1 MAHEARRAAF
11 LSLAK
16 ESRPICYLP
25 LPALT
30 DPARI
35 EKIKNAVLY
44 YKNAGCGTLIPQLPK
59 GTELADTDA
68 VASLGELYAALLAT
82 AKEAGMQVGFYL
94 DPAIEARVVR
104 AMENVEDFS
113 LHARLLECKEYIC
126 RERESVKRKMPTDG
140 LLSLVACSDG
150 NFGDVIDLR
159 PYVADGELRFE
170 VPRGNWI
177 IKEYRAHPEENTT
190 HANYLSYEASLA
202 YLRAAF
208 SLFAPI
214 FAPYLGNT
222 LTLISYTDI
231 GFNGTN
237 RRDWDASFHAL
248 FEEKHGFDPAP
259 YYPALFGNYIGTNT
273 EHIKAMMIEVR
284 GSMIANGIMAAL
296 RDFAAELGLTLF
308 GNLTEPKQTACSFTV
323 GDAMQNSGSSPCALF
338 NNAYLYG
345 TNSVKIAA
353 SAAYNLDIDRVNGEL
368 FRDYAIKESPLLY
381 KDAMNA
387 FARGVNNTALHL
399 TKELADNADFCSF
412 ITRAQTLLR
421 GGKHVADIAMLYP
434 IFDLHTHANL
444 YTYKSEGFEYAVNPA
459 RSDYMTLINAIS
471 FYAGHDLTVLHPKA
485 LQEKC
490 HTENGVLYLDN
501 AQNDEQF
508 RIVVMPSADMV
519 SLESIRLLKRFFD
532 GGGKLLA
539 TGTLPTRAFEYDKT
553 GENDREVQRLV
564 REIFGEDA
572 CNKRVMKRYCYNKNE
587 KNGEAI
593 FLYFN
598 ASAVDGTYMTKS
610 STVNQALNSFQ
621 IPFDIYI
628 PSMQRFEGTGA
639 LNSIFPEF
647 HRVGLDHTF
656 PGGGMQGH
664 IHKYHDEGD
673 IYYFSNT
680 SDLEYNHHVLLRGAH
695 LPEIWDPHTGN
706 IKKQKSRLYRYL
718 GEVYTYLRL
727 TLPLNRPREN
737 NAAKSRS
744 ERPGTRKNPKRSVA
758 RSSSSSACSLA
769 AT

>member
-16 ESRPICYLP
+16 ESRPICYVSF
-25 LPALT
+25 PALT
-30 DPARI
+30 DPARAQ
-35 EKIKNAVLY
+35 KIKESVAY
-44 YKNAGCGTLIPQLPK
+44 YKNAGCSTLVPQLPK
-59 GTELADTDA
+59 GTELTDTAA
-68 VASLGELYAALLAT
+68 VAALGELYAILLA
-82 AKEAGMQVGFYL
+82 AAQEAGLQVGFYL

-126 RERESVKRKMPTDG
+126 REQENVKRKMPADG
-140 LLSLVACSDG
+140 LLSLVAYSEG

-159 PYVADGELRFE
+159 PYVADGELCFE
-170 VPRGNWI
+170 VPHGNWI
-177 IKEYRAHPEENTT
+177 IKEYRTRPEENTT
-190 HANYLSYEASLA
+190 HVNYLSYAASLT
-202 YLRAAF
+202 YLHAAF
-208 SLFAPI
+208 SLFAPV
-214 FAPYLGNT
+214 FTPYLGNT
-222 LTLISYTDI
+222 LTLLCYTDI

-237 RRDWDASFHAL
+237 RRDWDASFHTL
-248 FEEKHGFDPAP
+248 FERKHGFDPAP
-259 YYPALFGNYIGTNT
+259 FYPALFGDYIGGDT
-273 EHIKAMMIEVR
+273 EHIKAMLIEVR
-284 GSMIANGIMAAL
+284 GSMIANGIIAAL
-296 RDFAAELGLTLF
+296 WDFATELGLNLF

-323 GDAMQNSGSSPCALF
+323 GDAMQNCGSSPCALF
-338 NNAYLYG
+338 DNAYLYG

-353 SAAYNLDIDRVNGEL
+353 GAAYNLDIDRVNGEL
-368 FRDYAIKESPLLY
+368 FRNYTIKESRLLY

-399 TKELADNADFCSF
+399 TAELADTADFCSF
-412 ITRAQTLLR
+412 VTRTQALLR

-434 IFDLHTHANL
+434 IFDLHSHTNL
-444 YTYKSEGFEYAVNPA
+444 YTYPTEGFEYAANPA

-471 FYAGHDLTVLHPKA
+471 FYAGHDLTVLHPKT
-485 LQEKC
+485 LQKKC
-490 HTENGVLYLDN
+490 RTENGVLYLDN
-501 AQNDEQF
+501 TQNSEEF

-519 SLESIRLLKRFFD
+519 SLENMRLLKRFFD

-539 TGTLPTRAFEYDKT
+539 TGTLPTHAFEYDKT

-564 REIFGEDA
+564 QEIFGEDA

-587 KNGEAI
+587 KDGEAI

-610 STVNQALNSFQ
+610 STVNQALNSFK

-656 PGGGMQGH
+656 PGGGMQSH
-664 IHKYHDEGD
+664 IHKRHDGGD

-695 LPEIWDPHTGN
+695 LPEIWDPHTGS
-706 IKKQKSRLYRYL
+706 IQKQKSRLYSYL
-718 GEVYTYLRL
+718 GEIYTYLRL
-727 TLPLNRPREN
+727 TLPAQHSTFICTSRYTPEGEEIPEL
-737 NAAKSRS
+737 KSIDHLQSVRALRMS
-744 ERPGTRKNPKRSVA
+744 EF
-758 RSSSSSACSLA
+758 
-769 AT
+769 